1 GGSGGDTT
9 MGTGGATDAA
19 PPSEGGTTVPDASGE
34 AGGPSDLA
42 GPSNLADLADLADDA
57 SVVGWAGVPGIE
69 DLSTV
74 KPTAGCGQDP
84 GQALGSWVQ
93 HTIVTPM
100 TRLGSIT
107 RTYFVKLPANYDRN
121 KPYRLIYEGTSCGGG
136 PTAVPDFT
144 ALAGADG
151 VIAIAMQRRDGV
163 HTDGPGGPNCFD
175 DWNSMSIEYP
185 FFETMHLAVSKTLC
199 FDAHRVFIVGHSS
212 GAWLSNNVGCYFGS
226 KYIRAI
232 SPHEGGFSQQPNY
245 PVYGPPP
252 TGMPTCNDLPT
263 PGLWQ
268 HNHDDPNNPIS
279 ANIRAITR
287 ALKVN
292 RCTDTDFAT
301 AKTTLYAAPG
311 TNGVCK
317 QYTSCPKEFP
327 IVFCDP
333 ATGGHTGNMMFGAAW
348 QFFKAF

>member
-1 GGSGGDTT
+1 
-9 MGTGGATDAA
+9 M
-19 PPSEGGTTVPDASGE
+19 
-34 AGGPSDLA
+34 
-42 GPSNLADLADLADDA
+42 
-57 SVVGWAGVPGIE
+57 
-69 DLSTV
+69 
-74 KPTAGCGQDP
+74 
-84 GQALGSWVQ
+84 Q

-107 RTYFVKLPANYDRN
+107 RTYFVKLPVNYDRN

-144 ALAGADG
+144 PLAGADG

-185 FFETMHLAVSKTLC
+185 FFETMHLAVSKALC

-212 GAWLSNNVGCYFGS
+212 GAWLANNVGCYFGS

-301 AKTTLYAAPG
+301 AKTAPYAAPG